1 MDADIDRAIH
11 IWHREAIE
19 AILSIDVA
27 KQFFVKIN
35 YHIRVT
41 YRVHLEINAIPGLES
56 FLRFFIEKVW
66 HFMHQSVFRINRKGM
81 INGAIAARKGD

>member
-19 AILSIDVA
+19 AILSVNVA

-35 YHIRVT
+35 DHIRVT
-41 YRVHLEINAIPGLES
+41 YRVHLEINTISGLES
-56 FLRFFIEKVW
+56 FLRFFIEKVR
-66 HFMHQSVFRINRKGM
+66 HFVHQSVFRI
-81 INGAIAARKGD
+81 D

>member
-1 MDADIDRAIH
+1 MDADIYSAIH

-19 AILSIDVA
+19 AILSINVA

-35 YHIRVT
+35 DHIRVT
-41 YRVHLEINAIPGLES
+41 YRIHLEINTISCLES

-66 HFMHQSVFRINRKGM
+66 HFLHQSVFRIDG
-81 INGAIAARKGD
+81 